1 MKQYVYTVNSQCVY
15 YLLDD
20 LMCVCVCVC
29 VCVTASIKYSAYTIV
44 VSGRM
49 NDRANE

>member
-20 LMCVCVCVC
+20 LMCVCVCVLLLQ
-29 VCVTASIKYSAYTIV
+29 
-44 VSGRM
+44 
-49 NDRANE
+49 

>member
-29 VCVTASIKYSAYTIV
+29 VCYCFNKIWCVYYS
-44 VSGRM
+44 SKRM
-49 NDRANE
+49 NE

>member
-20 LMCVCVCVC
+20 LMCVCYCFNK
-29 VCVTASIKYSAYTIV
+29 ISAYIIV
-44 VSGRM
+44 VSG
-49 NDRANE
+49 

>member
-20 LMCVCVCVC
+20 LMCVCVCV
-29 VCVTASIKYSAYTIV
+29 TASIQFSAYITV
-44 VSGRM
+44 VSG
-49 NDRANE
+49 

>member
-29 VCVTASIKYSAYTIV
+29 YCFNKIWCVYHSSK
-44 VSGRM
+44 RM
-49 NDRANE
+49 NE